1 MSEHE
6 MTRYRADGDPA
17 GAAPRRA
24 VPAGKVRV
32 PTTSASGPWRERLSA
47 ALERGV
53 RAQGTPPP
61 VTVVHGP
68 AGSGKT
74 TALAAW
80 ADAAGTPVRW
90 ATLDQRDNDPDRLWA
105 TIHAAL
111 ECGEP
116 ALPPPSTDPAGEL
129 VRAVEALADPLCLVL
144 DDVHELREPA
154 VLRVLAALIRHTP
167 DNLRL
172 VIAGRTPP
180 VHLSRLSLE
189 GRLREIDGHQL
200 AMTTAEVAALLAE
213 QATGVGEE
221 HVGALWERT
230 RGWVAGTR
238 LAALW
243 LAGENRDLSGF
254 PAEDP
259 LATDYIAEEILGAH
273 PPHTRQFL
281 LSTSICERVS
291 ADLATALSGLRHAG
305 TVLHGLAR
313 ANSMVQRCEDAPG
326 EWYRYHPLL
335 RDHLRAE
342 LSRTRPGA
350 PQRLHRAAARWF
362 RDDGDLAAALEHAEL
377 AQDTELTADLIESD
391 GIRAVTRGQGAR
403 LAAVVAT
410 LPEDRL
416 SSPLF
421 ALTAALA
428 ALEIPDP
435 IAAESFMA
443 RIKDA
448 DGTPWPDRIRALH
461 ETVLL
466 RRAHLNSS
474 RVPPQGRAKPT
485 GDGHVDVL
493 SRHARGASAL
503 WAGDLETAES
513 ELSRVVQTCLRD
525 NLPWLAMRAKAHFAV
540 AAALQSDLP
549 EMERRAR
556 RALHLA
562 TARGWHQSWPCS
574 VLYILL
580 GGYAYQ
586 QGDTG
591 EAKRM
596 AELAVRTAPP
606 HQEPTIALA
615 GHSLNAFV
623 DFEEGQD
630 PHKVVRTAVEHWQR
644 LAGGRVCPQVVALLL
659 PTLVR
664 MTLRVGEP
672 GRAVELVDGCHAALA
687 GRAELSVLHALMHA
701 HHGRVSQARRLLA
714 PVLTG
719 TTAALATTTTIDAW
733 LLEATLVDRSE
744 NPNRAHEALTRA
756 LQAAEPIHA
765 VRPFLTA
772 RRSVRD
778 MLAEGAGR
786 FGRLDGFAVR
796 TLAALPVNAATAD
809 PLTSRELEL
818 LLELPSMRTVDEIAE
833 SMFVSA
839 NTVKTHLRGIY
850 RKLGVRQRRDA
861 VVVARRQGLL

>member
-1 MSEHE
+1 MSEQE
-6 MTRYRADGDPA
+6 TTGYRVDGDPA
-17 GAAPRRA
+17 ETA

-32 PTTSASGPWRERLSA
+32 PTTSASGPWRDRVTA

-74 TALAAW
+74 TAIAAW
-80 ADAAGTPVRW
+80 AGAASTPVRW
-90 ATLDQRDNDPDRLWA
+90 ATLDQRDNDPNRLWA
-105 TIHAAL
+105 TIKAAL
-111 ECGEP
+111 DGGEP
-116 ALPPPSTDPAGEL
+116 TPAPQSSDPAGEL
-129 VRAVEALADPLCLVL
+129 VRAVEGLADPLCLVL

-154 VLRVLAALIRHTP
+154 VLRVLSALIRHTP

-200 AMTTAEVAALLAE
+200 AMTTTEVSALLAE
-213 QATGVGEE
+213 QTEVGPER
-221 HVGALWERT
+221 VGALWERT

-243 LAGENRDLSGF
+243 LAAEDRDLAGF

-313 ANSMVQRCEDAPG
+313 GNSMVVRCDDSPG

-342 LSRTRPGA
+342 LARTRPGA

-362 RDDGDLAAALEHAEL
+362 RDGGDLAAALEHAEL
-377 AQDTELTADLIESD
+377 AQDPDLTADLIESD
-391 GIRAVTRGQGAR
+391 GISAITRGQGAR
-403 LAAVVAT
+403 LAAVVGT
-410 LPEDRL
+410 LPEERL
-416 SSPLF
+416 ATPLF

-428 ALEIPDP
+428 ALEVPDP
-435 IAAESFMA
+435 IAAESFLA
-443 RIKDA
+443 RIPDT
-448 DGTPWPDRIRALH
+448 DGAPMPDRIRALH

-525 NLPWLAMRAKAHFAV
+525 NLPWLAMRAKSHFAV
-540 AAALQSDLP
+540 AAALRSDLP

-562 TARGWHQSWPCS
+562 TTRGWQRSWPCS
-574 VLYILL
+574 VLYTLL

-586 QGDTG
+586 RGDTG
-591 EAKRM
+591 EARRM
-596 AELAVRTAPP
+596 ADLAVQTAPSN
-606 HQEPTIALA
+606 QEPTVALA
-615 GHSLNAFV
+615 GHSLTAFV
-623 DFEEGQD
+623 DFEESED

-701 HHGRVSQARRLLA
+701 HHGRVSQARRLLV

-719 TTAALATTTTIDAW
+719 ATTALVTTTTIDAW
-733 LLEATLVDRSE
+733 LLEATLIDRAE
-744 NPNRAHEALTRA
+744 NPAKAHEALGRA

-796 TLAALPVNAATAD
+796 TLSALPVDTATAD